1 MKNYTFPLNIIS
13 SENSVVVS
21 FSSNLK
27 GGMVMEIIM
36 FLGVTYFFN
45 IFQMLGTLMITVI

>member
-1 MKNYTFPLNIIS
+1 MKNYTFSLNIIS

-36 FLGVTYFFN
+36 FLVVTYFFN

>member
-27 GGMVMEIIM
+27 GGMVMGIIM
-36 FLGVTYFFN
+36 FLVVTYFFN

>member
-36 FLGVTYFFN
+36 FLVVTYFFN